1 MTTSASPIAIGY
13 DGASVKV
20 DGRRITRD
28 MSVPDLGRDDPI
40 QADARPGEA
49 AARLFEQAATAR
61 ALVIPEGL
69 RAECYGDDDSDGGG
83 FILAVYPTCGS
94 QGVTCGWRDVK
105 NIVRLQRD
113 ARPDDDRRLV
123 KEALEFMAG
132 ELNAALGIRPDR
144 SSGS

>member
-1 MTTSASPIAIGY
+1 MTTSPSPLVINY
-13 DGASVKV
+13 SGASVKV
-20 DGRRITRD
+20 DGRRITGD
-28 MSVPDLGRDDPI
+28 MSVPDLGREDPL
-40 QADARPGEA
+40 QADEHPGEA
-49 AARLFEQAATAR
+49 AARLFEQATTAR

-83 FILAVYPTCGS
+83 FILAVYPPRGS

-105 NIVRLQRD
+105 NIVRLQDD
-113 ARPDDDRRLV
+113 ARPNNDRRLV

-132 ELNAALGIRPDR
+132 ELNAALGVRPER